1 LAVPRPSNR
10 IIKEQEFIEAT
21 SRICSFHVTSRPGI
35 PISPIE
41 IRLIKDRLSLV
52 SRVLSSNTEAYK
64 HTEVILD
71 LVRKLGFRGDSTAE
85 IKTLAMISDVALQNE
100 DFDRAYKIDKQIIDF
115 ITGLKDGGV
124 DVGAE
129 VEEVCWVACYQLGR
143 QPEFEDVQKKL
154 YLLGYALQLC
164 PPERMIDILGAWRR
178 VDQEDLDIRTEELN
192 DTNYVHTKADKR
204 GPTRQAEP
212 GIALKSI
219 TDRLQKHIPPS
230 PLVHTPDAAL
240 LAGKT
245 FSQFTAKFPFSVR
258 SNSRA
263 SQRSA
268 SPASP
273 MINRASLDQ
282 DDGRPSVQA
291 SRVFQKGIGWL
302 IGADGE

>member
-1 LAVPRPSNR
+1 MTVPKPSNR
-10 IIKEQEFIEAT
+10 IVKEQEFIEAT
-21 SRICSFHVTSRPGI
+21 SRVCSFHVTFRPGI

-41 IRLIKDRLSLV
+41 IRLTKDRLSLV

-71 LVRKLGFRGDSTAE
+71 LVRKLGFKDDSTAE
-85 IKTLAMISDVALQNE
+85 IKTLGMISDVALQNE
-100 DFDRAYKIDKQIIDF
+100 EFDRAYKIDKQIIDF
-115 ITGLKDGGV
+115 ITGLKDNGV

-129 VEEVCWVACYQLGR
+129 VKEVCWVACYQLGR

-154 YLLGYALQLC
+154 YLLGCALQLC
-164 PPERMIDILGAWRR
+164 PPERVVDILGAWRR
-178 VDQEDLDIRTEELN
+178 VDQEDLDIRIEELN
-192 DTNYVHTKADKR
+192 DTNSAHTTKR
-204 GPTRQAEP
+204 NRTGQAGP
-212 GIALKSI
+212 GIAFKSI

-240 LAGKT
+240 LASKT
-245 FSQFTAKFPFSVR
+245 FSHITANFPFSVR

-273 MINRASLDQ
+273 MLNRVSLDQ
-282 DDGRPSVQA
+282 DDGRPSAQA
-291 SRVFQKGIGWL
+291 SRVLQKGIGWL
-302 IGADGE
+302 LGADGE

>member
-1 LAVPRPSNR
+1 MTVPKPSNR
-10 IIKEQEFIEAT
+10 IVKEQEFIEAT
-21 SRICSFHVTSRPGI
+21 SRICSFNVTSRPGI

-41 IRLIKDRLSLV
+41 IRLTKDRLSLV
-52 SRVLSSNTEAYK
+52 SRVLSSNNEAYK

-71 LVRKLGFRGDSTAE
+71 LVRKLGFKDDSTAE
-85 IKTLAMISDVALQNE
+85 IKTLGMISDVALQNE

-115 ITGLKDGGV
+115 VTGLEDGGA

-129 VEEVCWVACYQLGR
+129 VKEVCWVACYQLGR

-164 PPERMIDILGAWRR
+164 PPERVVDILAAWRR
-178 VDQEDLDIRTEELN
+178 LDQEDLEARTEELSST
-192 DTNYVHTKADKR
+192 DPFPSRTDRR
-204 GPTRQAEP
+204 GRPGRNEP
-212 GIALKSI
+212 GAALKSI
-219 TDRLQKHIPPS
+219 ADRLQKHIPPS

-240 LAGKT
+240 LASKT
-245 FSQFTAKFPFSVR
+245 FSHITASFPFSVR
-258 SNSRA
+258 SSSRA

-273 MINRASLDQ
+273 MINRVNFEQ
-282 DDGRPSVQA
+282 DDSRPSVQA

>member
-1 LAVPRPSNR
+1 MPKASDR
-10 IIKEQEFIEAT
+10 IVKEQEFIEAT
-21 SRICSFHVTSRPGI
+21 SRIYSFNVTSRPGI

-41 IRLIKDRLSLV
+41 IRLTKDRLSLV
-52 SRVLSSNTEAYK
+52 SRVLSSNNEAYK

-71 LVRKLGFRGDSTAE
+71 LVRKLGFKGDSTAE
-85 IKTLAMISDVALQNE
+85 VKTLGMISDVALQNE

-115 ITGLKDGGV
+115 VTELKDGGV
-124 DVGAE
+124 DIE
-129 VEEVCWVACYQLGR
+129 PEMKEVCWVACYQLGR

-164 PPERMIDILGAWRR
+164 PPDRIVDILAAWRR
-178 VDQEDLDIRTEELN
+178 VDQEDLEVRAEELN
-192 DTNYVHTKADKR
+192 NAKPFSSRADRR
-204 GPTRQAEP
+204 GRTGRNEP

-219 TDRLQKHIPPS
+219 ADRLQKHMPPS

-240 LAGKT
+240 LASKT
-245 FSQFTAKFPFSVR
+245 FNHITANFPFSVR
-258 SNSRA
+258 SSSRA

-273 MINRASLDQ
+273 MINRLNLDQ
-282 DDGRPSVQA
+282 DDGRPSTQA

>member
-1 LAVPRPSNR
+1 LTVPKPSDR
-10 IIKEQEFIEAT
+10 IVKEQEFIEAT
-21 SRICSFHVTSRPGI
+21 SRICSFNVTSRPGI

-41 IRLIKDRLSLV
+41 IRLTKDRLSLV
-52 SRVLSSNTEAYK
+52 SQVLSSHNEAYK

-85 IKTLAMISDVALQNE
+85 VKTLGMISDVALQNE

-115 ITGLKDGGV
+115 VTGLKDGGG
-124 DVGAE
+124 DVGVE
-129 VEEVCWVACYQLGR
+129 VKEVCWVACYQLGR
-143 QPEFEDVQKKL
+143 QTEFEDVQKKL

-164 PPERMIDILGAWRR
+164 PPERIVDILAAWRR
-178 VDQEDLDIRTEELN
+178 VDQEDLEIRTEELN
-192 DTNYVHTKADKR
+192 NTKPFPSRTGGR
-204 GPTRQAEP
+204 GRTRQNEP

-219 TDRLQKHIPPS
+219 ADRLQKHMPPS
-230 PLVHTPDAAL
+230 PLAHTTDAAL
-240 LAGKT
+240 LASKT
-245 FSQFTAKFPFSVR
+245 FSHITANFPFSVR
-258 SNSRA
+258 SSSRA

-273 MINRASLDQ
+273 MPNRVSLDQ
-282 DDGRPSVQA
+282 DDSRPTIQA

>member
-1 LAVPRPSNR
+1 MTVPEPSDR
-10 IIKEQEFIEAT
+10 IIKEQDFIEAT

-41 IRLIKDRLSLV
+41 IRLTKDRLSLV

-64 HTEVILD
+64 HTELILD
-71 LVRKLGFRGDSTAE
+71 LVRKLGFKGDSTAE
-85 IKTLAMISDVALQNE
+85 IKTLGMISDVALQNE
-100 DFDRAYKIDKQIIDF
+100 DFDRAYVIDKQIIDF
-115 ITGLKDGGV
+115 IMGLKDGGV
-124 DVGAE
+124 DVGTE
-129 VEEVCWVACYQLGR
+129 VKEVCWMACYQLGR
-143 QPEFEDVQKKL
+143 QPEFEDLQKKL
-154 YLLGYALQLC
+154 YLLGHALQLC
-164 PPERMIDILGAWRR
+164 PPERMVDILGAWRR
-178 VDQEDLDIRTEELN
+178 VDQEDLDIRTEELDDAN
-192 DTNYVHTKADKR
+192 SIHR
-204 GPTRQAEP
+204 GPGKSNRTRQAES

-219 TDRLQKHIPPS
+219 ADRIQKHIPPS

-240 LAGKT
+240 LASKT
-245 FSQFTAKFPFSVR
+245 FSHITANFPFSVR

-273 MINRASLDQ
+273 IINRVSLDR
-282 DDGRPSVQA
+282 DDDRPSAQA

>member
-1 LAVPRPSNR
+1 LTVPKPSNR
-10 IIKEQEFIEAT
+10 IVKEQEFIEAT
-21 SRICSFHVTSRPGI
+21 SRICSFNVTSRPGI

-41 IRLIKDRLSLV
+41 IRLTKDRLSLV
-52 SRVLSSNTEAYK
+52 SRVLSSNNEAYK

-71 LVRKLGFRGDSTAE
+71 LVRKLGFKGDSTAE
-85 IKTLAMISDVALQNE
+85 IKTLGMISDVALQNE

-115 ITGLKDGGV
+115 VTGLEDGST

-129 VEEVCWVACYQLGR
+129 VKEVCWVACYQLGR

-164 PPERMIDILGAWRR
+164 PPERVVDILAAWRR
-178 VDQEDLDIRTEELN
+178 LDEEDLEARTEELSSTDPFPSRTDRCGRAGRN
-192 DTNYVHTKADKR
+192 
-204 GPTRQAEP
+204 EP
-212 GIALKSI
+212 GAALKSI
-219 TDRLQKHIPPS
+219 ADRLQKHIPPS

-240 LAGKT
+240 LASKT
-245 FSQFTAKFPFSVR
+245 FSHITASFPFSVR
-258 SNSRA
+258 SSSRA

-273 MINRASLDQ
+273 MINRVNLEQ
-282 DDGRPSVQA
+282 DDSRPSVQA

>member
-1 LAVPRPSNR
+1 MPKPSDR
-10 IIKEQEFIEAT
+10 IVKEQEFIEAT
-21 SRICSFHVTSRPGI
+21 SRIYSFNVTSRPGI

-41 IRLIKDRLSLV
+41 IRLTKDRLSLV
-52 SRVLSSNTEAYK
+52 SRVLSSNNEAYK

-71 LVRKLGFRGDSTAE
+71 LVRKLGFKGDSTAE
-85 IKTLAMISDVALQNE
+85 VKTLGMISDVALQNE

-115 ITGLKDGGV
+115 VTDSKGGGV
-124 DVGAE
+124 DIE
-129 VEEVCWVACYQLGR
+129 PEMKEVCWVACYQLGR
-143 QPEFEDVQKKL
+143 QPEFEDVQKRL

-164 PPERMIDILGAWRR
+164 PPDRMVDILAAWRR
-178 VDQEDLDIRTEELN
+178 VDQEDLEARAEDLSNSKPFSSR
-192 DTNYVHTKADKR
+192 ADRR
-204 GPTRQAEP
+204 GRMERNEP

-219 TDRLQKHIPPS
+219 TDRLQKHMPPS

-240 LAGKT
+240 LASKT
-245 FSQFTAKFPFSVR
+245 FSHITSSFPFSVR
-258 SNSRA
+258 SSSRA

-273 MINRASLDQ
+273 MINRLNLDQ
-282 DDGRPSVQA
+282 DDGRPSTQA

>member
-1 LAVPRPSNR
+1 MTVPKPSNR
-10 IIKEQEFIEAT
+10 IVKEQEFIEAT
-21 SRICSFHVTSRPGI
+21 SRICSFNVTSRPGI

-41 IRLIKDRLSLV
+41 IRLTKDRLSLV
-52 SRVLSSNTEAYK
+52 SRVLSSNNEAYK

-71 LVRKLGFRGDSTAE
+71 LVRKLGFKGDSTAE
-85 IKTLAMISDVALQNE
+85 IKTLGMISDVALQNE

-115 ITGLKDGGV
+115 VTGLEDGST

-129 VEEVCWVACYQLGR
+129 VKEVCWVACYQLGR

-164 PPERMIDILGAWRR
+164 PPERVVDILAAWRR
-178 VDQEDLDIRTEELN
+178 LDEEDLEARTEELSSTDPFPSRTDRCGRAGRN
-192 DTNYVHTKADKR
+192 
-204 GPTRQAEP
+204 EP
-212 GIALKSI
+212 GAALKSI
-219 TDRLQKHIPPS
+219 ADRLQKHIPPS

-240 LAGKT
+240 LASKT
-245 FSQFTAKFPFSVR
+245 FSHITASFPFSVR
-258 SNSRA
+258 SSSRA

-273 MINRASLDQ
+273 MINRVNLEQ
-282 DDGRPSVQA
+282 DDSRPSVQA

>member
-1 LAVPRPSNR
+1 MPKPSDR
-10 IIKEQEFIEAT
+10 VIKEREFIEAT

-41 IRLIKDRLSLV
+41 IRLTKDRLSLV
-52 SRVLSSNTEAYK
+52 SRVLSSNVEAYK
-64 HTEVILD
+64 HTKVILD
-71 LVRKLGFRGDSTAE
+71 LVYKLGFKSDSTAE
-85 IKTLAMISDVALQNE
+85 IKALGMISDVALQNE
-100 DFDRAYKIDKQIIDF
+100 DFDRAYKIDEQIINF
-115 ITGLKDGGV
+115 IRGLKDNGM
-124 DVGAE
+124 DAEAE
-129 VEEVCWVACYQLGR
+129 VKEVCWVACYQLGR

-164 PPERMIDILGAWRR
+164 PPERIVDILGAWRR

-192 DTNYVHTKADKR
+192 NTKPIHKR
-204 GPTRQAEP
+204 AHKHDRTRQTEP

-219 TDRLQKHIPPS
+219 ADRIQKHIPPS

-240 LAGKT
+240 LASKT
-245 FSQFTAKFPFSVR
+245 FNHITANFPFSVR

-273 MINRASLDQ
+273 MINRVSLDQ
-282 DDGRPSVQA
+282 DDDRPSTQA

-302 IGADGE
+302 IGADEE

>member
-1 LAVPRPSNR
+1 
-10 IIKEQEFIEAT
+10 
-21 SRICSFHVTSRPGI
+21 
-35 PISPIE
+35 
-41 IRLIKDRLSLV
+41 
-52 SRVLSSNTEAYK
+52 
-64 HTEVILD
+64 
-71 LVRKLGFRGDSTAE
+71 
-85 IKTLAMISDVALQNE
+85 MISDVALQNE

-115 ITGLKDGGV
+115 ITGLRDGGV

-129 VEEVCWVACYQLGR
+129 VKEVCWVGCYQLGR

-154 YLLGYALQLC
+154 YLLGWALQLC
-164 PPERMIDILGAWRR
+164 PPERVVDILGAWRR

-192 DTNYVHTKADKR
+192 DTNSIHTRATKR
-204 GPTRQAEP
+204 DRSGRAEP

-219 TDRLQKHIPPS
+219 ADRLQKHISPS

-240 LAGKT
+240 LASKT
-245 FSQFTAKFPFSVR
+245 FSHITSNFPFSVR

-273 MINRASLDQ
+273 MLNRASLDQ
-282 DDGRPSVQA
+282 DDDRPSVQA

-302 IGADGE
+302 LGADGE

>member
-1 LAVPRPSNR
+1 MTVPKPSNR
-10 IIKEQEFIEAT
+10 IVKEQEFIEAT
-21 SRICSFHVTSRPGI
+21 SRICSFNVTSRPGI

-41 IRLIKDRLSLV
+41 IRLTKDRLSLV
-52 SRVLSSNTEAYK
+52 SRVLSSNNEAYK

-71 LVRKLGFRGDSTAE
+71 LVRKLGFKDDSTAE
-85 IKTLAMISDVALQNE
+85 IKTLGMISDVALQNE

-115 ITGLKDGGV
+115 VTGLEDGGA

-129 VEEVCWVACYQLGR
+129 VKEVCWVACYQLGR

-164 PPERMIDILGAWRR
+164 PPDRVVDILAAWRR
-178 VDQEDLDIRTEELN
+178 LDQEDLEARTEELSST
-192 DTNYVHTKADKR
+192 DPFPSRTDRR
-204 GPTRQAEP
+204 GRPGRNEP
-212 GIALKSI
+212 GAALKSI
-219 TDRLQKHIPPS
+219 ADRLQKHIPPS

-240 LAGKT
+240 LASKT
-245 FSQFTAKFPFSVR
+245 FSHITASFPFSVR
-258 SNSRA
+258 SSSRA

-273 MINRASLDQ
+273 MINRVNFEQ
-282 DDGRPSVQA
+282 DDSRPSVQA

>member
-1 LAVPRPSNR
+1 M
-10 IIKEQEFIEAT
+10 
-21 SRICSFHVTSRPGI
+21 SRPGI

-41 IRLIKDRLSLV
+41 IRLTKDRLSLV
-52 SRVLSSNTEAYK
+52 SRVLSSNNEAYK

-71 LVRKLGFRGDSTAE
+71 LVRKLGFKGDSTAE
-85 IKTLAMISDVALQNE
+85 VKTLGMIADVALQNE
-100 DFDRAYKIDKQIIDF
+100 DFDRAYKIDKQIVDF
-115 ITGLKDGGV
+115 VTGLKDGGG

-129 VEEVCWVACYQLGR
+129 VKEVCWVACYQLGR

-154 YLLGYALQLC
+154 HLLGYALQLC
-164 PPERMIDILGAWRR
+164 PPERIVDILAAWRR
-178 VDQEDLDIRTEELN
+178 VDQEDLETRTEELSS
-192 DTNYVHTKADKR
+192 AESFPSGGR
-204 GPTRQAEP
+204 SRTRRNES

-230 PLVHTPDAAL
+230 PLIHATDATL
-240 LAGKT
+240 LATKT
-245 FSQFTAKFPFSVR
+245 FSHITANFPFSVR
-258 SNSRA
+258 SSSRA

-273 MINRASLDQ
+273 MLNRVSLDQ
-282 DDGRPSVQA
+282 DDGKPSTQA

>member
-1 LAVPRPSNR
+1 MTVPKPSNR
-10 IIKEQEFIEAT
+10 IVKEQEFIEAT
-21 SRICSFHVTSRPGI
+21 SRICSFNVTSRPGI

-41 IRLIKDRLSLV
+41 IRLTKDRLSLV
-52 SRVLSSNTEAYK
+52 SRVLSSNNEAYK

-71 LVRKLGFRGDSTAE
+71 LVRKLGFKDDSTAE
-85 IKTLAMISDVALQNE
+85 IKTLGMISDVALQNE

-115 ITGLKDGGV
+115 VTGLEDGGT

-129 VEEVCWVACYQLGR
+129 VKEVCWVACYQLGR

-164 PPERMIDILGAWRR
+164 PPDRVVDILAAWRR
-178 VDQEDLDIRTEELN
+178 LDQEDLEARTEELSST
-192 DTNYVHTKADKR
+192 DPFPSRTDRR
-204 GPTRQAEP
+204 GRPGRNEP
-212 GIALKSI
+212 GAALKSI
-219 TDRLQKHIPPS
+219 ADRLQKHIPPS

-240 LAGKT
+240 LASKT
-245 FSQFTAKFPFSVR
+245 FSHITASFPFSVR
-258 SNSRA
+258 SSSRA

-273 MINRASLDQ
+273 MINRVNLEQ
-282 DDGRPSVQA
+282 DDSRPSVQA